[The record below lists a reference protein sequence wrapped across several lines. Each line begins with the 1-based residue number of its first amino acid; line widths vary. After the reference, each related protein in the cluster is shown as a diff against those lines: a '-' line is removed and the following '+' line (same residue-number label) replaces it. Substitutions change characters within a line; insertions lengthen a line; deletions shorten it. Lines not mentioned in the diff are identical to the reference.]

1 MQRLRCPRHGFTLI
15 ELLVVIAI
23 IGILLALLLP
33 AVQKIREAAARMS
46 CSNNLHQIGLALH
59 NYPDAQNRLP
69 PAKINSGSY
78 TVPANPPA
86 GYNFYP
92 NQPYKVYNHTGFTLL
107 LPYIEQGNL
116 YQQYDFSKPASNSCW
131 DVVGGE
137 NPPYPQSQKYLAN
150 YPNGV
155 TGTPN
160 EAVVATRIPTYTCP
174 SDVVPAPVDSIAATY
189 PTYGPYASTGARS
202 NYLFS
207 AADCDDYTGPYVASR
222 AGAGMFGMN
231 GACRF
236 PEVHDG
242 LSNTIMVGESKQTSE
257 WSSSYGPR
265 WGSGTHT
272 SVTGL
277 VYPSDPWTAINYPY
291 LQFYLIAHPGYVPS
305 PPSQALGQ
313 YAWVFSSRHQG
324 GANFVFGDGSVHFL
338 TNSIPVTTLYAL
350 ATINGGETD
359 TAP

>member
-1 MQRLRCPRHGFTLI
+1 MHRLRCPRQGFTLI

-59 NYPDAQNRLP
+59 NYHDAQNRLP

-78 TVPANPPA
+78 PVFDSQGTVIAAQA
-86 GYNFYP
+86 GYNYYP

-116 YQQYDFSKPASNSCW
+116 YNQYDFSKPASNSCW
-131 DVVGGE
+131 NVVAPQE
-137 NPPYPQSQKYLAN
+137 KSPYPLSQKYLAN
-150 YPNGV
+150 YPTGM
-155 TGTPN
+155 TGTSN
-160 EAVVATRIPTYTCP
+160 EIVVATRIPTYTCP
-174 SDVVPAPVDSIAATY
+174 SDVIPAPVDSNNS
-189 PTYGPYASTGARS
+189 PPYGPYASTGARS

-207 AADCDDYTGPYVASR
+207 VANCDDYGPIYVASR
-222 AGAGMFGMN
+222 TGAGMFGLN

-257 WSSSYGPR
+257 VSSSYGPR

-277 VYPSDPWTAINYPY
+277 VYIGDPWTAINYPWY
-291 LQFYLIAHPGYVPS
+291 LADPKNTYTAFQKQGS
-305 PPSQALGQ
+305 

-338 TNSIPVTTLYAL
+338 TNELPLPTLYAL
-350 ATINGGETD
+350 ATINGGEPD